1 MISLRALLGTI
12 LVVAIAPTGCDAQGV
27 DRLVVSSDPDLGAM
41 AAELLPDLAARAGM
55 DLRAPVRLEVRS
67 RDDLVRYLVGKIDEE
82 LPEEEAHARVEA
94 YALLGLMPPDLDLRA
109 ALLDL
114 YTEQVAGFYE
124 PDSTALFVLDD
135 QPPEALRPLLIH
147 ELVHAVQDQ
156 TVDLRALTAPD
167 LGNDRAT
174 AAQAAIE
181 GQATLVMFEYLT
193 EQMTGVAVDFGR
205 IPDFGAQVRPALE
218 AMNGQFPAL
227 AGAPRVVRES
237 LLFPYVEGAGFVQGL
252 WTGGPRESPFGA
264 ALPLS
269 TEQVLRPTAAA
280 PVRVDLDVEGG
291 SVVLDDVMGRLEL
304 GVLVEDVLG
313 IEGGGAA
320 VGAGGPAEA
329 WDGDRY
335 VLVERADRSRALV
348 FVVIWESGRARDRFA
363 DAVERA
369 AHRFGAPPSVERTA
383 VEGRPATVLRIAADG
398 VSVSASLSDMA
409 RSGAV
414 PDVPRP
420 GAAPEL
426 PRPDSS
432 P

>member
-1 MISLRALLGTI
+1 
-12 LVVAIAPTGCDAQGV
+12 
-27 DRLVVSSDPDLGAM
+27 
-41 AAELLPDLAARAGM
+41 
-55 DLRAPVRLEVRS
+55 
-67 RDDLVRYLVGKIDEE
+67 
-82 LPEEEAHARVEA
+82 
-94 YALLGLMPPDLDLRA
+94 
-109 ALLDL
+109 
-114 YTEQVAGFYE
+114 
-124 PDSTALFVLDD
+124 
-135 QPPEALRPLLIH
+135 
-147 ELVHAVQDQ
+147 
-156 TVDLRALTAPD
+156 
-167 LGNDRAT
+167 
-174 AAQAAIE
+174 
-181 GQATLVMFEYLT
+181 
-193 EQMTGVAVDFGR
+193 
-205 IPDFGAQVRPALE
+205 
-218 AMNGQFPAL
+218 
-227 AGAPRVVRES
+227 
-237 LLFPYVEGAGFVQGL
+237 
-252 WTGGPRESPFGA
+252 
-264 ALPLS
+264 
-269 TEQVLRPTAAA
+269 
-280 PVRVDLDVEGG
+280 VEGG
-291 SVVLDDVMGRLEL
+291 SVVLDDGRGRLEL